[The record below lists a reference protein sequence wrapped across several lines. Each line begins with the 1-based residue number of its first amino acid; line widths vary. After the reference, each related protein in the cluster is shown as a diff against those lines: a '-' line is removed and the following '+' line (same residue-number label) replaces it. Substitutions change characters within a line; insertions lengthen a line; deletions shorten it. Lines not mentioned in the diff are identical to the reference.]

1 MRQSPKYERARDAL
15 PVVLVALVFLAC
27 TGCIMVPIPSDR
39 HTHDSRRAI
48 PDSEIAALIPGETT
62 LTQVLLRFGEPDYV
76 YSDDSLIGYNWQKI
90 SSELWIFGEWFGK
103 DDGFHRYKHGQEHNL
118 DLTFDA
124 QEKLLQHNLRHTTF
138 EDHTK

>member
-1 MRQSPKYERARDAL
+1 MRRLLKHKQPCDAL
-15 PVVLVALVFLAC
+15 RVVLAALAFLAC

-48 PDSEIAALIPGETT
+48 PDSEIAGLVSGETT

-76 YSDDSLIGYNWQKI
+76 YSDDALIGYNWQKI
-90 SSELWIFGEWFGK
+90 SSELWIFGEWFGN
-103 DDGFHRYKHGQEHNL
+103 DDGFHRYKHGQIHNL

-124 QEKLLQHNLRHTTF
+124 QEKLLKHNLRQTPF
-138 EDHTK
+138 DDHTR